1 MRNPKNAG
9 RGSTWNA
16 PKLTKTKGIRVPEPL
31 ADALVQLRNKG
42 IDLEEILKRLNTA
55 SKIVKPTK
63 TIKNVKKAKQQQ
75 IWDAELVIFALHLY
89 NQGKN
94 GAEVWQA
101 SKDKGFDP
109 LPSKSNMKRWLDKQ
123 ITALAKK

>member
-16 PKLTKTKGIRVPEPL
+16 PKLTQTKSIRVPEPL

-42 IDLEEILKRLNTA
+42 INLEEILRRLNTEKP
-55 SKIVKPTK
+55 SKVKQS
-63 TIKNVKKAKQQQ
+63 KQKQ
-75 IWDAELVIFALHLY
+75 IWDTNLIEFALNIY

-94 GAEVWQA
+94 GAEVWHEC
-101 SKDKGFDP
+101 KNKGFNP

-123 ITALAKK
+123 VALKSLS

>member
-16 PKLTKTKGIRVPEPL
+16 PKLTQTKSIRVPEPL
-31 ADALVQLRNKG
+31 ADVLVKLRNKG
-42 IDLEEILKRLNTA
+42 IDLNEILRRLNTEK
-55 SKIVKPTK
+55 SKSFKSVTKLKIAKKPTI
-63 TIKNVKKAKQQQ
+63 TWDVSLIK
-75 IWDAELVIFALHLY
+75 FALNLY

-101 SKDKGFDP
+101 SKDKGFNP

-123 ITALAKK
+123 LCSHS